1 MIVELENVGAHFKE
15 FRKVPTLLLQAVD
28 LNGKDISSALAQV
41 LLEPKALI
49 YIETDNLTGKAETRL
64 TELLEDMKN
73 LFDDRV
79 WIILLSENESSE
91 RFASVIEKVF
101 DVGNN
106 KRKLKE
112 KSSARAS
119 KKSKINPQEQ
129 SLVKNQCLEENIET
143 RESGSLDSIKEK
155 DEKICELEKEIL
167 ELKSALESQRIK
179 HTKELSVCSQESESS
194 KKNINS
200 LEEINSTL
208 KEDLERLEAKVRE
221 GEKVRLGLVK
231 EKEHSLK
238 ENQEKIEQIEIS
250 RRSLEELQV
259 ANDDLAT
266 KVKTLALQ
274 RQLNRMEKSSQ
285 TKSVKVMDSPLTHME
300 KNIKI
305 MRDKFPKAS
314 ASELLHR
321 SIKNLKCSEK
331 FSKIGEEEIKCE
343 VLVLK
348 GELIL
353 GFKDLLSWEGIASNE
368 SLAKACAFDNFLSG
382 LLELEQD

>member
-1 MIVELENVGAHFKE
+1 M
-15 FRKVPTLLLQAVD
+15 
-28 LNGKDISSALAQV
+28 
-41 LLEPKALI
+41 
-49 YIETDNLTGKAETRL
+49 TRL
-64 TELLEDMKN
+64 TGLLEDITN

-79 WIILLSENESSE
+79 WIILFSENESSE
-91 RFASVIEKVF
+91 RFASLVEKVF
-101 DVGNN
+101 DVGKN

-112 KSSARAS
+112 KSGTGAS
-119 KKSKINPQEQ
+119 KKSKSNPEEQ
-129 SLVKNQCLEENIET
+129 SLVKSRCLEENIDT
-143 RESGSLDSIKEK
+143 REAGSLDIKEK

-167 ELKSALESQRIK
+167 GLKSTLDSQQIK
-179 HTKELSVCSQESESS
+179 HAKEVSVCSQELESS
-194 KKNINS
+194 KKNIHS
-200 LEEINSTL
+200 LEEVNSTL
-208 KEDLERLEAKVRE
+208 KVDLERLEAKVRE

-231 EKEHSLK
+231 EKEQSLK
-238 ENQEKIEQIEIS
+238 ENKEQIEQMEIS

-285 TKSVKVMDSPLTHME
+285 TKSVKVMESPLTHME